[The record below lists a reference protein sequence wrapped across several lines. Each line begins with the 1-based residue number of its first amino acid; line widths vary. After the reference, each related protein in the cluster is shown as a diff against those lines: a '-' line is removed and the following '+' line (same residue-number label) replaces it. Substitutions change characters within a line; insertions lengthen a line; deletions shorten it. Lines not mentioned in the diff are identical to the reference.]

1 MEVDSNQIK
10 NNLPQSLIS
19 IPSFNQIR
27 NSKKDNNSSNFDKII
42 NSVQE
47 GKKIQIFWFF

>member
-10 NNLPQSLIS
+10 NNLPQSHIS

-27 NSKKDNNSSNFDKII
+27 ESKKDNNSSNFDKVI

-47 GKKIQIFWFF
+47 GKKIQIF

>member
-47 GKKIQIFWFF
+47 GKKIQIF